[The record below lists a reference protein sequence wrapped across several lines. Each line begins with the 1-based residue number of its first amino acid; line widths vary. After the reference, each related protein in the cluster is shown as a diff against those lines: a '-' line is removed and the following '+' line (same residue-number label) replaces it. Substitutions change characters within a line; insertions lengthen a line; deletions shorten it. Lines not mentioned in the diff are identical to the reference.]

1 MPPAIAVGVL
11 SALSLLFAVIAGS
24 ATVLLTAFGVVA
36 LVPLVLGAVIRT
48 IGWRGRRVEQAE
60 RDEDAAI
67 VAPVAALCWQP
78 VVILSDL
85 REQIFHGGAVVPA
98 AGIVSIALAA
108 YCTRR

>member
-1 MPPAIAVGVL
+1 
-11 SALSLLFAVIAGS
+11 
-24 ATVLLTAFGVVA
+24 
-36 LVPLVLGAVIRT
+36 VLGAVIRT